1 MTSGTVATLIYHLL
15 LIKLRK
21 DDFVYREKEKADHLF
36 IISNG
41 QFIVSKCI
49 PMQRQKN
56 HLDQSIKYFHQSK
69 FKKNYD
75 VKIINYKKN

>member
-1 MTSGTVATLIYHLL
+1 MTSGTVATLIYHLF

-21 DDFVYREKEKADHLF
+21 DDFVYRENEKADNLF
-36 IISNG
+36 IISKG

-49 PMQRQKN
+49 PIQRHKTPF
-56 HLDQSIKYFHQSK
+56 DQSIKYFHQSK

-75 VKIINYKKN
+75 VKIKLKKF